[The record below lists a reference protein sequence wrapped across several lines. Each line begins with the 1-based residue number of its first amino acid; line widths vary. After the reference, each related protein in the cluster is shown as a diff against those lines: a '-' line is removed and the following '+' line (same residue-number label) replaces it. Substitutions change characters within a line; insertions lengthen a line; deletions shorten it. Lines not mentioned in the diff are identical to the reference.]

1 MLPAKKSFF
10 HPDFCLTYNIS
21 YLNVSN
27 IRQRT
32 VLHER
37 CILLTFATAIQRT
50 QFINALITLNHE
62 KGRKV
67 ASGANFA
74 AVTVGKTEELNQY
87 ALPLAPGVE
96 IPGKVFVGGDLQATG
111 AEMSFQQFAPG
122 GSVGFLHTHKTH
134 EELYI
139 ILGGDGEFQV
149 DGQVF
154 PVGEGSVIRVSPA
167 GRRSLRNTGDSPMT
181 MICIQYKA
189 ASFDAGDAADGEI
202 LPDQVVW

>member
-1 MLPAKKSFF
+1 MKK
-10 HPDFCLTYNIS
+10 
-21 YLNVSN
+21 V
-27 IRQRT
+27 
-32 VLHER
+32 E
-37 CILLTFATAIQRT
+37 
-50 QFINALITLNHE
+50 
-62 KGRKV
+62 KV

-87 ALPLAPGVE
+87 ALPLAP
-96 IPGKVFVGGDLQATG
+96 GDLQATG

-154 PVGEGSVIRVSPA
+154 PVGEGSVVRVSPA

>member
-1 MLPAKKSFF
+1 MKK
-10 HPDFCLTYNIS
+10 
-21 YLNVSN
+21 V
-27 IRQRT
+27 
-32 VLHER
+32 EK
-37 CILLTFATAIQRT
+37 TA
-50 QFINALITLNHE
+50 
-62 KGRKV
+62 G
-67 ASGANFA
+67 GANFA
-74 AVTVGKTEELNQY
+74 AVTVGKMDELNQHT
-87 ALPLAPGVE
+87 LILAPGVE
-96 IPGKVFVGGDLQATG
+96 IPGKVCTGSALGATG
-111 AEMSFQQFAPG
+111 AEMSFQRIEPG
-122 GSVGFLHTHKTH
+122 AGVGFLHTHKTH

>member
-1 MLPAKKSFF
+1 MKK
-10 HPDFCLTYNIS
+10 
-21 YLNVSN
+21 V
-27 IRQRT
+27 
-32 VLHER
+32 E
-37 CILLTFATAIQRT
+37 
-50 QFINALITLNHE
+50 
-62 KGRKV
+62 KV

-96 IPGKVFVGGDLQATG
+96 IPGKVFVGGDLQAAG

>member
-1 MLPAKKSFF
+1 MKK
-10 HPDFCLTYNIS
+10 I
-21 YLNVSN
+21 
-27 IRQRT
+27 
-32 VLHER
+32 EK
-37 CILLTFATAIQRT
+37 TA
-50 QFINALITLNHE
+50 
-62 KGRKV
+62 G
-67 ASGANFA
+67 GANFA
-74 AVTVGKTEELNQY
+74 AVTVGKMDELNQHT
-87 ALPLAPGVE
+87 LILAPGVE
-96 IPGKVFVGGDLQATG
+96 IPGKVFTGSALGATG
-111 AEMSFQQFAPG
+111 AEMSFQRIEPG
-122 GSVGFLHTHKTH
+122 AGVGFLHTHKTH

>member
-1 MLPAKKSFF
+1 MKK
-10 HPDFCLTYNIS
+10 
-21 YLNVSN
+21 V
-27 IRQRT
+27 
-32 VLHER
+32 E
-37 CILLTFATAIQRT
+37 
-50 QFINALITLNHE
+50 
-62 KGRKV
+62 KV

-154 PVGEGSVIRVSPA
+154 PVGEGSVVRVSPA
-167 GRRSLRNTGDSPMT
+167 GRRNPHDPPRPGRLVGSPG
-181 MICIQYKA
+181 
-189 ASFDAGDAADGEI
+189 SR
-202 LPDQVVW
+202 LPARQDNNPENPPRHAYGKGG

>member
-1 MLPAKKSFF
+1 MKK
-10 HPDFCLTYNIS
+10 
-21 YLNVSN
+21 V
-27 IRQRT
+27 
-32 VLHER
+32 E
-37 CILLTFATAIQRT
+37 
-50 QFINALITLNHE
+50 
-62 KGRKV
+62 KV

-154 PVGEGSVIRVSPA
+154 PVGEGSGVRAAQHGRQPDDDDLHPVQSRLLRR
-167 GRRSLRNTGDSPMT
+167 GRRRRRRNPPRPGRLVGSPG
-181 MICIQYKA
+181 
-189 ASFDAGDAADGEI
+189 SR
-202 LPDQVVW
+202 LPARQDNNPENPPRRAYGKGG

>member
-1 MLPAKKSFF
+1 MKK
-10 HPDFCLTYNIS
+10 
-21 YLNVSN
+21 V
-27 IRQRT
+27 
-32 VLHER
+32 E
-37 CILLTFATAIQRT
+37 
-50 QFINALITLNHE
+50 
-62 KGRKV
+62 KV

-154 PVGEGSVIRVSPA
+154 PVGEGSVVRV
-167 GRRSLRNTGDSPMT
+167 
-181 MICIQYKA
+181 
-189 ASFDAGDAADGEI
+189 
-202 LPDQVVW
+202 

>member
-1 MLPAKKSFF
+1 MKK
-10 HPDFCLTYNIS
+10 
-21 YLNVSN
+21 V
-27 IRQRT
+27 
-32 VLHER
+32 E
-37 CILLTFATAIQRT
+37 
-50 QFINALITLNHE
+50 
-62 KGRKV
+62 KV

-87 ALPLAPGVE
+87 TLPLAPGVE

-139 ILGGDGEFQV
+139 ILGGHGEFQV

-154 PVGEGSVIRVSPA
+154 PVGEGSIVRVSPA
-167 GRRSLRNTGDSPMT
+167 GRRSLRNTAT
-181 MICIQYKA
+181 A
-189 ASFDAGDAADGEI
+189 R
-202 LPDQVVW
+202 

>member
-1 MLPAKKSFF
+1 MKK
-10 HPDFCLTYNIS
+10 
-21 YLNVSN
+21 V
-27 IRQRT
+27 
-32 VLHER
+32 E
-37 CILLTFATAIQRT
+37 
-50 QFINALITLNHE
+50 
-62 KGRKV
+62 KV

-154 PVGEGSVIRVSPA
+154 PVGEGSVVRVSPA

-189 ASFDAGDAADGEI
+189 ASFDAGAADGEI

>member
-1 MLPAKKSFF
+1 MKK
-10 HPDFCLTYNIS
+10 
-21 YLNVSN
+21 V
-27 IRQRT
+27 
-32 VLHER
+32 EK
-37 CILLTFATAIQRT
+37 TA
-50 QFINALITLNHE
+50 
-62 KGRKV
+62 G
-67 ASGANFA
+67 GANFD
-74 AVTVGKTEELNQY
+74 AVRVGKMDELNQHT
-87 ALPLAPGVE
+87 LILAPGVE
-96 IPGKVFVGGDLQATG
+96 IPGKVFAGSALGATG
-111 AEMSFQQFAPG
+111 AELSFQRIEPG
-122 GSVGFLHTHKTH
+122 AGVGFLHTHKTH

>member
-1 MLPAKKSFF
+1 
-10 HPDFCLTYNIS
+10 
-21 YLNVSN
+21 
-27 IRQRT
+27 
-32 VLHER
+32 
-37 CILLTFATAIQRT
+37 
-50 QFINALITLNHE
+50 
-62 KGRKV
+62 
-67 ASGANFA
+67 
-74 AVTVGKTEELNQY
+74 
-87 ALPLAPGVE
+87 
-96 IPGKVFVGGDLQATG
+96 
-111 AEMSFQQFAPG
+111 MSFQQFAPG

-154 PVGEGSVIRVSPA
+154 PVGEGSVVRVSPA

-202 LPDQVVW
+202 LHAQIEPGTCPPMQSRPECTLRPAFLIFPQGYSSPSSGSATRIRPQYSQTISFLPWRISTWRCGGIRLKQPPQASRFTVTTASPLRTLLRMRP

>member
-1 MLPAKKSFF
+1 MKK
-10 HPDFCLTYNIS
+10 
-21 YLNVSN
+21 V
-27 IRQRT
+27 
-32 VLHER
+32 E
-37 CILLTFATAIQRT
+37 
-50 QFINALITLNHE
+50 
-62 KGRKV
+62 KV

-139 ILGGDGEFQV
+139 ILGGAG
-149 DGQVF
+149 
-154 PVGEGSVIRVSPA
+154 VSPA

>member
-1 MLPAKKSFF
+1 MKK
-10 HPDFCLTYNIS
+10 
-21 YLNVSN
+21 V
-27 IRQRT
+27 
-32 VLHER
+32 E
-37 CILLTFATAIQRT
+37 
-50 QFINALITLNHE
+50 
-62 KGRKV
+62 KV

-154 PVGEGSVIRVSPA
+154 PVGEGS
-167 GRRSLRNTGDSPMT
+167 TGDSPMT